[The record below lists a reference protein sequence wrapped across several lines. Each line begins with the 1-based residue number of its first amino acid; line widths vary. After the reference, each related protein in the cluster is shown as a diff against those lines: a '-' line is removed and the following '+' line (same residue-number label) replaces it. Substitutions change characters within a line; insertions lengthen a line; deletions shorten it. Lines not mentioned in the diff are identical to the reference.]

1 MIELYKHNKES
12 YEKIK
17 SMFETENKAAVVQP
31 TGTGKSFL
39 MLKWIEDH
47 KYENIVVLTS
57 SNAILTQIYNY
68 AKNFNC
74 LDIFKNVKAFT
85 YTKFLYM
92 TSKEI
97 KELKADKIII
107 DEFHR
112 TGAYSWYKKVNILLS
127 SHEDA
132 DVLGLS
138 ATPIR
143 YLDNARNMI
152 EELLDSNV
160 ANEIT
165 LGEAVYRGILPKFN
179 YITACYTHD
188 DTKYILDNIK
198 NIPDKKERRKR
209 LKEYR
214 EFIFN
219 IEQANKIEDLF
230 RDNIKNKSG
239 KFIVFCK
246 SVPHTK
252 ECEKLLKQWF
262 SNIGMK
268 VHTYTSTS
276 RDYNKDEQLEKFIND
291 RSECIKLL
299 LSVNRFNEG
308 LHVEDISGIIMM
320 RPTKSPTM
328 YLQQLGR
335 ALSAGKDHIPLVFD
349 LVNNYAYIIP
359 FMENYSTSTSGNPF
373 YDEYTKAASS
383 DYEGNNVDFDI
394 FAQAIKYNELI
405 QELEDK
411 LYFDFSNKWE
421 YNLELY
427 KEFKEKYNR
436 EPKNNEKYK
445 YSNIGSWVITQR
457 MFYTHNRLSN
467 ERIKKLK
474 ECNFLFNK
482 YDNDWECS
490 FNIYKEFKEKYNRK
504 PKNKEKY
511 KDLDLKVWEDLQIK
525 NYKQGKLSE
534 EKIQKLEAI
543 DFIFKNR
550 LEYKWEYN
558 LELYKEFKEKYNR
571 EPKNKEKYK
580 GIGLCTW
587 LEKQRSLY
595 NQGKLS
601 EEKIQKLKVLG
612 FIFEYTVNYEWEYNL
627 ELYKEFKEKYNRE
640 PKVTERYKEINL
652 GNWAEKQ
659 RSLYSQGKLSDE
671 RIQKLKKC
679 NFDFENNY
687 RKLKYIKY
695 WESCFK
701 LYKEFKEKYN
711 REPKSTERYK
721 EIDLNAWLYR
731 QRRSYNQGKLSE
743 ERKQKLESI
752 GVKFD

>member
-17 SMFETENKAAVVQP
+17 SMFETKNKAAVVQP

-39 MLKWIEDH
+39 MLKWIEDY
-47 KYENIVVLTS
+47 KDENIVVLTS

-112 TGAYSWYKKVNILLS
+112 TGAYNWYKKVNILLS

-143 YLDNARNMI
+143 YLDNARNMV
-152 EELLDSNV
+152 EELLDDNV

-373 YDEYTKAASS
+373 YDEYTKAVSS

-411 LYFDFSNKWE
+411 LYFDFSN
-421 YNLELY
+421 
-427 KEFKEKYNR
+427 
-436 EPKNNEKYK
+436 
-445 YSNIGSWVITQR
+445 
-457 MFYTHNRLSN
+457 
-467 ERIKKLK
+467 
-474 ECNFLFNK
+474 
-482 YDNDWECS
+482 
-490 FNIYKEFKEKYNRK
+490 
-504 PKNKEKY
+504 
-511 KDLDLKVWEDLQIK
+511 
-525 NYKQGKLSE
+525 
-534 EKIQKLEAI
+534 
-543 DFIFKNR
+543 
-550 LEYKWEYN
+550 KWEYN

-612 FIFEYTVNYEWEYNL
+612 FIFEYTVNYEWEHNL

-652 GNWAEKQ
+652 GSWAEKQ
-659 RSLYSQGKLSDE
+659 RNLYSQGKLSDE
-671 RIQKLKKC
+671 RIQKLKEC

-695 WESCFK
+695 WELCFK

-731 QRRSYNQGKLSE
+731 QRKSYNQGKLSE